1 MIGGRDDE
9 TVPGLT
15 TFRISE
21 EVAWNAMDEI
31 RLVRRPGPVR
41 AEGPSFWDSVRRVL
55 PAVRAA
61 MEYCWLYPWIVIIGG
76 GLYPGQGPLISAV
89 WAFLILMVAQ
99 AAVSPVLERGGSIVA
114 ARALLVGGGFVL
126 GLVDVYMRYYSSLS
140 FWRFTWL
147 TALLTDAHAALP
159 AVSQPVMGALVA
171 SLLWWRGLVLGG
183 REVGA
188 IEIEQAYK
196 TGVAMIVVYFL
207 AAAVYFDSSGF
218 QAAGPMLPGTL
229 PAFFFLGLSALALA
243 RLATIWDAGQ
253 QEEKAQ
259 FPARAWILLVIGL
272 VGIILLVAGMTAGL
286 AATDV
291 TTYMGLALR
300 PLLPLLE
307 IVFYVM
313 FIVATVLVRAIIF
326 VLERLPSR
334 VRLTIPT
341 REPMPLDTLLERLR
355 SLELNP
361 QVIAGARWG
370 MVLAVITLLVIGMA
384 ATIVLLRRRQR
395 RAGDD
400 ERESVWSGR
409 AAWNN
414 LKNALRGLRIRRAR
428 SGEHILPTAAGIRMV
443 YRELLE
449 FGRDLGAVR
458 PMWSTPREHDPRL
471 RSVLA
476 QSSDEVAL
484 LTHTYERVR
493 YGGWTPT
500 QTELHEARDTLA
512 RIKAAAEPRPA
523 DPAPVGASRRDRAVR
538 TSGLSCAAM
547 PAEWRGH
554 PLAPRRGNARSAPGR
569 APAPRQ
575 TPRPCPSAC
584 LPATT
589 PE

>member
-1 MIGGRDDE
+1 MRWTRSVSSD
-9 TVPGLT
+9 
-15 TFRISE
+15 
-21 EVAWNAMDEI
+21 
-31 RLVRRPGPVR
+31 RPGPARVE
-41 AEGPSFWDSVRRVL
+41 AASFWDSVRRVL

-89 WAFLILMVAQ
+89 WAFVILMLAQ
-99 AAVSPVLERGGSIVA
+99 TAVSPVLVRGGSLVA
-114 ARALLVGGGFVL
+114 ARALLVGGGFAL
-126 GLVDVYMRYYSSLS
+126 GLIDVYLRYYSSLP
-140 FWRFTWL
+140 FWGFTWL
-147 TALLTDAHAALP
+147 AILFSEAHAVLP

-188 IEIEQAYK
+188 IEIENAYK
-196 TGVAMIVVYFL
+196 TGVAMIVMYFL
-207 AAAVYFDSSGF
+207 AAAVYSDASGF
-218 QAAGPMLPGTL
+218 QAAGPTLPGSL

-253 QEEKAQ
+253 HEEKSQ
-259 FPARAWILLVIGL
+259 FPVRAWILLVIGL

-307 IVFYVM
+307 IVFYVI
-313 FIVATVLVRAIIF
+313 FIVATVLVRAMIF
-326 VLERLPSR
+326 ILERLPAR
-334 VRLTIPT
+334 VRFTIPA

-384 ATIVLLRRRQR
+384 ATIVMLRRRQR

-400 ERESVWSGR
+400 ERESVWSGL

-414 LKNALRGLRIRRAR
+414 VKNILLGLRIRRAR
-428 SGEHILPTAAGIRMV
+428 SGESVLPTAAGIRMV
-443 YRELLE
+443 YRELLQL
-449 FGRDLGAVR
+449 GRHLGAVR
-458 PMWSTPREHDPRL
+458 PRWATPREHDPRL
-471 RSVLA
+471 RSALVET
-476 QSSDEVAL
+476 SDEVAL
-484 LTHTYERVR
+484 LTETYERVR

-500 QTELHEARDTLA
+500 TTELQEARDVLA
-512 RIKAAAEPRPA
+512 RIKAAAEARRK
-523 DPAPVGASRRDRAVR
+523 DPSDSR
-538 TSGLSCAAM
+538 
-547 PAEWRGH
+547 
-554 PLAPRRGNARSAPGR
+554 
-569 APAPRQ
+569 
-575 TPRPCPSAC
+575 
-584 LPATT
+584 
-589 PE
+589 